1 VKCALLAGGKGTRL
15 SFAEK
20 PLLRICGKR
29 IIELV
34 ITGLRIPTLIVCS
47 KEKAE
52 LYRRVAEELSPL
64 AEVDVVSDKIPDF
77 GPSGGI
83 YTALLEWG
91 DVVVVA
97 GDMPFIKK
105 DIVRLLWEEGKKFG
119 YEAVIPTWDDGKKE
133 PLLAYYSSKA
143 LKAFERA
150 IELKERKIM
159 KAVEKMSKVKFL
171 DINIIRN
178 FDRDL
183 VSFFNVNTP
192 EDLRRAD
199 ELCSSID
206 LAGE

>member
-1 VKCALLAGGKGTRL
+1 MRCALLAGGKGTRL
-15 SFAEK
+15 NFAEK
-20 PLLRICGKR
+20 PLLRVCGKR

-34 ITGLRIPTLIVCS
+34 ITELRIPTLIVCS
-47 KEKAE
+47 EEKAK
-52 LYRRVAEELSPL
+52 LYRKVAEELDSL
-64 AEVDVVSDKIPDF
+64 AEVEVVPDKIPDF

-91 DVVVVA
+91 DVVVIA
-97 GDMPFIKK
+97 GDMPFVRKEV
-105 DIVRLLWEEGKKFG
+105 VRLLWNEGRIG
-119 YEAVIPTWDDGKKE
+119 YDAVIPMWSDGKKE
-133 PLLAYYSSKA
+133 PLLAYYSSKS

-171 DINIIRN
+171 DMDIIKN
-178 FDRDL
+178 FDKDL